1 MAEKRK
7 LTAEERTE
15 RKKNLAGERNTR
27 VLFADIPDAHRMLD
41 MTAALN
47 RAVRALRN
55 QLGFR
60 IPFDKGI
67 ELLKELKEMELKVHE
82 TTQKIC
88 DAVGV
93 RYRAP
98 RAFETEAKALGD
110 VEGSR
115 AEKSVEDKMDMAY
128 AGAGGPEISGD
139 GKGDKKPSKKA

>member
-1 MAEKRK
+1 MAEKVR
-7 LTAEERTE
+7 LTAAERTE
-15 RKKNLAGERNTR
+15 RKKTLAGERNTR

-47 RAVRALRN
+47 RGVRALRN

-88 DAVGV
+88 EAVGV
-93 RYRAP
+93 RYRMP
-98 RAFETEAKALGD
+98 RAFETENKAVGD
-110 VEGSR
+110 VKGSKT
-115 AEKSVEDKMDMAY
+115 EKTIEDKMDMAY
-128 AGAGGPEISGD
+128 AGAGGPEISDD
-139 GKGDKKPSKKA
+139 GKGDKKSSKKA